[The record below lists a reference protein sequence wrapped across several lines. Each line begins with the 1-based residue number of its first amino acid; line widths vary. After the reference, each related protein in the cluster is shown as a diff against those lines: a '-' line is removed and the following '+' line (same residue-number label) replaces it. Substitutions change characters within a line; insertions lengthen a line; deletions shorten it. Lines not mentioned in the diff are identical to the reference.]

1 MKQKKMTGV
10 RFQGP
15 GVPGVPGVPV
25 VPTRVLGLLGRAIRG
40 MEEPAVEKISED
52 TREDPF
58 QVLISTML
66 SAQTQDP
73 VTAAASARLFRVAR
87 TPRTMA
93 KLTTKRI
100 ERLIYPVSF
109 YRNKARHVKETCR
122 QLITRFKSRV
132 PDRMEDL
139 LTLPGV
145 GRKTANLVLILSHG
159 SRDNICVDTHVHR
172 ISNRLG
178 WVKTR
183 TPDDTEQALYK
194 LLPRR
199 WWPRVNLFLVT
210 WGQNVCRPVY
220 PRCAACVVSSLCPRV
235 GVTQVSRTADRTAGR
250 SSGPRPP
257 APGTARSSPA
267 DIHP

>member
-1 MKQKKMTGV
+1 MKVMKKSFMPV
-10 RFQGP
+10 AP
-15 GVPGVPGVPV
+15 IVPV
-25 VPTRVLGLLGRAIRG
+25 LRLLARAIRG
-40 MEEPAVEKISED
+40 MDEPAVEKISD
-52 TREDPF
+52 DSREDPF

-93 KLTTKRI
+93 RLTPKQI

-109 YRNKARHVKETCR
+109 YRVKSRNVKETCR
-122 QLITRFKSRV
+122 QIVERFGGRV
-132 PDRMEDL
+132 PETMDDL

-172 ISNRLG
+172 IANRLG

-183 TPDDTEQALYK
+183 MPDDTEQALYK
-194 LLPRR
+194 VVPKRY
-199 WWPRVNLFLVT
+199 WPRVNLFLVT

-220 PRCAACVVSSLCPRV
+220 PRCPACVLSALCPRI
-235 GVTQVSRTADRTAGR
+235 GVIRESRAADRTALPT
-250 SSGPRPP
+250 SSRPRRDQEI
-257 APGTARSSPA
+257 ARPSLAGS
-267 DIHP
+267 HP